1 MYRQF
6 TKSATTGTLQT
17 AQQADTRLYGN
28 RRGYGYCASIPL
40 SPCIEPRAAS
50 ADEVG
55 RLRNVDSYWWVHNNH
70 TARCSRTATT
80 GLWDRYRL
88 TQSAQVL
95 SHHSMCQFLSEHVAT
110 SCLIP
115 LANPLAC

>member
-70 TARCSRTATT
+70 IVFRS
-80 GLWDRYRL
+80 
-88 TQSAQVL
+88 SKPK
-95 SHHSMCQFLSEHVAT
+95 ST
-110 SCLIP
+110 SY
-115 LANPLAC
+115 NPLQHYHLSLTSSQRSNRSHRSSFSTPAFSLAKRC